1 MTILKWE
8 IATHILLNVTK
19 FPQNK
24 SGQVF
29 KGNGERKAAQDTSIS
44 NAPQNSCVN
53 SLTIFFFGKAFF
65 DETRTYMSSSVEDTY
80 NSVRGVCEA
89 EVKIADDW
97 GSGTGCHGRAVE
109 PTLPL
114 PSSSL
119 PADNKNKNK
128 SIRY

>member
-19 FPQNK
+19 FPPQNK
-24 SGQVF
+24 SDQVF

-80 NSVRGVCEA
+80 S
-89 EVKIADDW
+89 
-97 GSGTGCHGRAVE
+97 
-109 PTLPL
+109 
-114 PSSSL
+114 
-119 PADNKNKNK
+119 
-128 SIRY
+128 